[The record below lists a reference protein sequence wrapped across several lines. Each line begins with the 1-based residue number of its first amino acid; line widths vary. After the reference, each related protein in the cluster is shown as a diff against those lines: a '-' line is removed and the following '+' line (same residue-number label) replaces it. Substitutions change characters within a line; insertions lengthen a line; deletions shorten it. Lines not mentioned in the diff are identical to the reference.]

1 MLYGQYGPKPKPQ
14 EKQRRKSTKR
24 IAPIYNILHYAAGGR
39 KPKPQTSGQIQ
50 NEWFTSP
57 SPALIDE
64 SYKLDM
70 AWVLTRLAPQKL
82 FAVDLL
88 PSQHDVY
95 VKQSMQ
101 KVPGWSGYNAIL
113 SEKSPMVTAIG
124 YCPLVP
130 EPPTEWGTV
139 YTVMKTVQTM
149 MRSLGQKYSVL
160 TFDEGIYC
168 KAKEIQWRNKD
179 EFQDTVLCLGGFHT
193 TMNFLGLLG
202 KRYDNSGIED
212 ILIESGVYGSN
223 SSSRLLKGKCYNRGV
238 RAHKLTSEALQ
249 RQGWQAFGKWMESKH
264 PTQIEER
271 KICTSINR
279 CQDKAGNKDRETLK
293 SGI

>member
-1 MLYGQYGPKPKPQ
+1 M
-14 EKQRRKSTKR
+14 
-24 IAPIYNILHYAAGGR
+24 
-39 KPKPQTSGQIQ
+39 
-50 NEWFTSP
+50 
-57 SPALIDE
+57 
-64 SYKLDM
+64 
-70 AWVLTRLAPQKL
+70 
-82 FAVDLL
+82 
-88 PSQHDVY
+88 
-95 VKQSMQ
+95 
-101 KVPGWSGYNAIL
+101 
-113 SEKSPMVTAIG
+113 
-124 YCPLVP
+124 VP

-139 YTVMKTVQTM
+139 YTIMKTVQTM

-238 RAHKLTSEALQ
+238 
-249 RQGWQAFGKWMESKH
+249 
-264 PTQIEER
+264 
-271 KICTSINR
+271 
-279 CQDKAGNKDRETLK
+279 
-293 SGI
+293 